1 MKSIF
6 SIAIFSIMLL
16 FASCD
21 SDDNSNEEMTTEA
34 PCTDEEITTYLLD
47 SCKWNMTGDR
57 LLSFTETEVI
67 LYDNSGEAY
76 EEASWSIANGVI
88 TFSDLVELQ
97 FYNGDW
103 SVTEC
108 GEDNFSL
115 LRSEDEEAIT
125 LEAQEC
131 EAPCS
136 DDEII
141 SYLAECIWY
150 MNGDVPEEGLKVD
163 FSNMNIHV
171 YNADGD
177 IVDEGNWSIENGVIT
192 FNNLSMTLANYIGDW
207 NIEECRATYVA
218 LTNEADTSIGFERDC
233 N

>member
-1 MKSIF
+1 MRSIF
-6 SIAIFSIMLL
+6 TITIFSFLL
-16 FASCD
+16 LLTSCD
-21 SDDNSNEEMTTEA
+21 NNENTDEETTTEV
-34 PCTDEEITTYLLD
+34 PCSDEEITTYLLD

-76 EEASWSIANGVI
+76 EEANWSINNGII

-97 FYNGDW
+97 YYNGDW

-115 LRSEDEEAIT
+115 LRSEDQEIIT
-125 LEAQEC
+125 LEAEEC
-131 EAPCS
+131 ETSCS

-150 MNGDVPEEGLKVD
+150 MNGDVPEDNLKVD

-171 YNADGD
+171 YNTDGD
-177 IVDEGNWSIENGVIT
+177 IVDEGNWSIEDGVIT

-207 NIEECRATYVA
+207 NIGECRQEFIA
-218 LTNEADTSIGFERDC
+218 LTNEADTSINFESECD
-233 N
+233 